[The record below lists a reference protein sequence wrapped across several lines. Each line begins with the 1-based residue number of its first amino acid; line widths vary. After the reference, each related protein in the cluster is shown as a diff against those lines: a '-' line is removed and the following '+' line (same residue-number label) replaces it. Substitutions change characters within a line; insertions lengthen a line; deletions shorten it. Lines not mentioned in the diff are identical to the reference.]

1 MPTRQI
7 AINEIV
13 ELISAA
19 EQRGR
24 EEERKEIVEEEQ
36 KKTRELVE
44 SFLGHRPDRST
55 P

>member
-1 MPTRQI
+1 
-7 AINEIV
+7 V

-19 EQRGR
+19 EQKGR
-24 EEERKEIVEEEQ
+24 KEERKEIVEEEQ
-36 KKTRELVE
+36 KKMRELVE